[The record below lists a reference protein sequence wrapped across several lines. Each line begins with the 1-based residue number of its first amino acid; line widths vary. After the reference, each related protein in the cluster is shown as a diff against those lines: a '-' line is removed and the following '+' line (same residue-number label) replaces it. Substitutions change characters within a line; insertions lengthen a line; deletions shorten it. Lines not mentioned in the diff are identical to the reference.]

1 MSYFFIFLFTF
12 FIATR
17 KDIIYNNITGVST
30 IPEYH
35 FLVMI
40 YTIICAIFFA
50 YQTYRH
56 FHYLYH
62 YPLYIPFLIVLAT
75 LSMCIGSIC
84 PYTNTPTWLSS
95 IHVYASM
102 SASILFILLLQIYT
116 HELSLQFPN
125 VYLQTH
131 WIFHVGLQVLVLLF
145 LVSGAITGMIEIL
158 YVFFI
163 CLYLYAID
171 RQMKKVSHMTYS
183 VKQFWNKNH

>member
-56 FHYLYH
+56 FHYL
-62 YPLYIPFLIVLAT
+62 
-75 LSMCIGSIC
+75 
-84 PYTNTPTWLSS
+84 
-95 IHVYASM
+95 
-102 SASILFILLLQIYT
+102 
-116 HELSLQFPN
+116 
-125 VYLQTH
+125 
-131 WIFHVGLQVLVLLF
+131 
-145 LVSGAITGMIEIL
+145 
-158 YVFFI
+158 
-163 CLYLYAID
+163 
-171 RQMKKVSHMTYS
+171 
-183 VKQFWNKNH
+183 

>member
-62 YPLYIPFLIVLAT
+62 YPLYIPFLIVFAT
-75 LSMCIGSIC
+75 LSMCIEVFAPIRYANMVIIC
-84 PYTNTPTWLSS
+84 PCICFYVT
-95 IHVYASM
+95 
-102 SASILFILLLQIYT
+102 SILFIILLQIYT

-125 VYLQTH
+125 VYIQTH
-131 WIFHVGLQVLVLLF
+131 
-145 LVSGAITGMIEIL
+145 
-158 YVFFI
+158 
-163 CLYLYAID
+163 
-171 RQMKKVSHMTYS
+171 
-183 VKQFWNKNH
+183 